1 MTFDPVS
8 VSVASVE
15 TTTVLG
21 GVARLPCDLQTTDT
35 ADKVTLVIWYKDSS
49 NTPIYR

>member
-1 MTFDPVS
+1 MTFHPVCF
-8 VSVASVE
+8 SVASVE
-15 TTTVLG
+15 TTAVLT
-21 GVARLPCDLQTTDT
+21 GVARLPCNLQTMDP